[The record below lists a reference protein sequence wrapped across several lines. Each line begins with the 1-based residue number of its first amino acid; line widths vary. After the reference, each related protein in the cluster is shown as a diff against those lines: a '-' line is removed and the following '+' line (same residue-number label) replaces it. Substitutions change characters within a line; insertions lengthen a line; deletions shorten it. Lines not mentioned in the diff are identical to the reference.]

1 MSVFNQK
8 IAGGSGGAG
17 TAPPAFLIVFCHGY
31 GGDSEQLTPLAET
44 CLSSLP
50 GAASFLP
57 DAPTPCPFSLRGML
71 GESRGRQ
78 WFPLNH
84 PLPSRSPEAEDA
96 ASALNGLVDAELARL
111 GLPLDAVWF
120 VGFSQGAMVSLL
132 AGLTRRVA
140 PRGIVGIAGA
150 LLAPEATFAPLCLPP
165 VLLLHGVDDS
175 VVPVGRSED
184 AARRLRVSGIDV
196 RLTLL
201 PGLDH
206 VIVNEAAPYMSA
218 FIAESLR

>member
-1 MSVFNQK
+1 M
-8 IAGGSGGAG
+8 
-17 TAPPAFLIVFCHGY
+17 
-31 GGDSEQLTPLAET
+31 
-44 CLSSLP
+44 
-50 GAASFLP
+50 P

-71 GESRGRQ
+71 GDSRGRQ

-96 ASALNGLVDAELARL
+96 AAALNGVVDAELARF

-132 AGLTRRVA
+132 AGLSRSVA

-150 LLAPEATFAPLCLPP
+150 LLVPEGAFAPLCQPP
-165 VLLLHGVDDS
+165 VLLVHGVEDS
-175 VVPVGRSED
+175 VVPVERSEE

-206 VIVNEAAPYMSA
+206 VIVNEAAPYVSA
-218 FIAESLR
+218 FIAENAR